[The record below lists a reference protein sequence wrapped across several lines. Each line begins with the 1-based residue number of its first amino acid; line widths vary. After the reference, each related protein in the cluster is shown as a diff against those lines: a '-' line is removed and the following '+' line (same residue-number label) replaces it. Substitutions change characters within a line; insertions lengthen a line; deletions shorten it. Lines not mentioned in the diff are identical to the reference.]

1 MKLRRSWVLG
11 LLLLSASNPACNPA
25 EPAHP
30 IVLDDR
36 SDMVGHEAK
45 RKKHGALSF
54 IEDDF
59 DAAIAEA
66 SRDKKLVFVDAWAPW
81 CHTCLSMRDVVF
93 TRPELAKFESSF
105 VFAAVDT
112 DRETSSRFLER
123 YRLRVWPTFFVIDP
137 ATGGVLA
144 MHGGSMSLE
153 ETSALLDAA
162 KIAHAGGEEPGQKE
176 LVAAH
181 AAYGAKR
188 LPEAAALYQEAASR
202 LPDAKRASALMG
214 AIRSLAEGGDARA
227 CVQFGTE
234 HADHVPG
241 SSAPSD
247 FVYYLKDCADKLADK
262 EEKATARGFVKT
274 RLRSLV
280 DTPKPGQSVDD
291 RTDTMALLAEMLRD
305 DGDAEG
311 ARTLET
317 TRLGMLEAAAAKA
330 PDPEQ
335 AQTFDYARMN
345 AYLALG
351 RGEDAV
357 KMFQER
363 IRQLPDSYEAH
374 ARLGSTLLE
383 IGRAKE
389 AVAPLDRAITL
400 SYGPRRLRYM
410 AQKSKAQLVA
420 GDRPAAITTLEGEV
434 AGWQELPAAQRDE
447 KKLEDARSRLA
458 AARTQQ

>member
-1 MKLRRSWVLG
+1 MSLRRTWLLG
-11 LLLLSASNPACNPA
+11 LLLGAIPACNRI
-25 EPAHP
+25 EPAHSAA
-30 IVLDDR
+30 VGEADR
-36 SDMVGHEAK
+36 AAPTADKPTK
-45 RKKHGALSF
+45 RGALSF
-54 IEDDF
+54 VEDDF
-59 DAAIAEA
+59 DAAMAEA
-66 SRDKKLVFVDAWAPW
+66 AGDQKLVFVDAWAPW

-93 TRPELAKFESSF
+93 TRPELTRFESSF

-112 DRETSSRFLER
+112 DRETSAGFLER
-123 YRLRVWPTFFVIDP
+123 YRLRVWPTFFVLDP

-162 KIAHAGGEEPGQKE
+162 KRAHAGGTEPGEKE

-181 AAYGAKR
+181 AAYRAKQ
-188 LPEAAALYQEAASR
+188 LTDAAALYQDAAVR
-202 LPDAKRASALMG
+202 LPDAKRAPALMG
-214 AIRSLAEGGDARA
+214 AIRSLAEGGEHRA

-247 FVYYLKDCADKLADK
+247 FLYYLKDCADKLADK
-262 EEKATARGFVKT
+262 DEKASARQFVQT

-280 DTPKPGQSVDD
+280 DAPRPGQSIDD

-305 DGDAEG
+305 DGDTEG
-311 ARTLET
+311 ARVLET
-317 TRLGMLEAAAAKA
+317 KRLSILEAAAAQA
-330 PDPEQ
+330 PDAEQ

-351 RGEDAV
+351 RGDDAV

-363 IRQLPDSYEAH
+363 IRQLPESYEAH

-383 IGRAKE
+383 MGRAKE
-389 AVAPLDRAITL
+389 AVAPLDRAIAL

-410 AQKSKAQLVA
+410 AQKSKAQLAA
-420 GDRPAAITTLEGEV
+420 GERPAAIATLEGEV
-434 AGWQELPAAQRDE
+434 AGWLELPVAQRDE
-447 KKLEDARSRLA
+447 KKLEDARARLLA
-458 AARTQQ
+458 ARK